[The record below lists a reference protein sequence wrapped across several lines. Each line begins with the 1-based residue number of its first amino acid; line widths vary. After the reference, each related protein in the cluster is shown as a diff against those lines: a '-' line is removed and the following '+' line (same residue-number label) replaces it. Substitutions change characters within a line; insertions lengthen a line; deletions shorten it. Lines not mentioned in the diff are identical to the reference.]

1 MTLSLRTRRIGT
13 AKMNEQFT
21 LIKQMLV
28 DMMTNVTAGT
38 IEYLPKIVGALFVL
52 LLGWIIA
59 KLLRAILVRSIR
71 VSLDGILERS
81 GFTETLENAS
91 LSAQPSEIIG
101 SVAYW
106 LVMITFVMGSADIL
120 GLTAVTNAITRI
132 FGYIPSVISA
142 ALILAAGVFL
152 SRFIGNVVSS
162 AASAANLS
170 YAKGLGAVAQT
181 SIVVMVVVVTL
192 EQLGVDTQILI
203 TVITVTVAAITAG
216 MGLAFALGSRDIV
229 SAILAGHYLR
239 QTLPEGEV
247 VELEGRRGTVEQI
260 GPIATT
266 FRDGTNKWTVP
277 NRRLMDETINQ

>member
-1 MTLSLRTRRIGT
+1 M
-13 AKMNEQFT
+13 
-21 LIKQMLV
+21 LI
-28 DMMTNVTAGT
+28 DMMTNVTSGT
-38 IEYLPKIVGALFVL
+38 IEYLPKIVGAFFVL
-52 LLGWIIA
+52 LLGWVIA
-59 KLLRAILVRSIR
+59 KVLRAILVRSIR
-71 VSLDGILERS
+71 VSLDGVLERS
-81 GFTETLENAS
+81 GFMETLENAS
-91 LSAQPSEIIG
+91 ISAQPSQIVG
-101 SVAYW
+101 SLAYW
-106 LVMITFVMGSADIL
+106 LVMISFVMGAADIL
-120 GLTAVTNAITRI
+120 GLTAVTAAITRI

-152 SRFIGNVVSS
+152 ARFIGNVVTS

-181 SIVVMVVVVTL
+181 SIVVMVAVVTL

-229 SAILAGHYLR
+229 SSILAGHYLR

-247 VELEGRRGTVEQI
+247 VELDGRRGIVEQI

-266 FRDGTNKWTVP
+266 FRDGTHKWTVP
-277 NRRLMDETINQ
+277 NRRLMEETFSQ